1 MQADYDEIG
10 HWSEIKLEIIK
21 DYAAA
26 YSKILR
32 NQSQRFTYAYI
43 EGFAGP
49 GIHLSRTTGDFVQ
62 GSPTNALL
70 IKPRFSEYH
79 FIDLSSTRTEQL
91 RKLAGERSD
100 VHVYHGDCNAVLPGM
115 VETENVK
122 AMPPEIREAAM
133 AATPVRRFG
142 EPEEIGELVL
152 FMCSDA
158 CDFMT
163 ANTVYVNGGGGWR

>member
-100 VHVYHGDCNAVLPGM
+100 VHVYHGDCNAVLPGLLD
-115 VETENVK
+115 
-122 AMPPEIREAAM
+122 
-133 AATPVRRFG
+133 RFQ
-142 EPEEIGELVL
+142 
-152 FMCSDA
+152 
-158 CDFMT
+158 
-163 ANTVYVNGGGGWR
+163 